1 MHTPSASWWNG
12 ASVPSIDT
20 GLLID
25 GVFTQAVSG
34 ATFAT
39 RSPSDDSVL
48 ALVSRASVDDV
59 DLAVAAARKAFD
71 DRKWSGMM
79 PTERGVH
86 LRRIAERIRW
96 QAEAIANIETRNGG
110 KTIANSKNEVEAAAK
125 VFDYYA
131 GAADKFFGHSIPMGA
146 GVLDFTLREPIGV
159 VAAITPWNF
168 PFLAASWK
176 VAPALAVGCTVILK
190 PASYTPL
197 TSLML
202 GRAALE
208 AGLPPGVL
216 NILPGPGAELGE
228 HIARHP
234 MIDKI
239 SFTGE
244 TTTGAKLM
252 KAGAD
257 SMKRI
262 TLELGGKSPNIVFAD
277 ADITKAARAAVS
289 GGFGNAGQSCS
300 ARTRVFVEASAHDAF
315 LAEFVSATAR
325 LRVGDPL
332 DLATEMGPLISASQ
346 WRIVRSYVELGTRAG
361 GTVICGG
368 DRPAGHATGH
378 YFAPT
383 IIGGVT
389 NDAQIAQE
397 EIFGPVVVVM
407 PFKDEEH
414 AIRLAND
421 NQYGLNGS
429 VWTRDIGRA
438 LRVARRVKTGMISIN
453 SHGSASRYGYL
464 GPFGGAK
471 RSGIGRE
478 LGMHGLESYTELKNV
493 FVDLDS

>member
-1 MHTPSASWWNG
+1 MHRVLASWWNG
-12 ASVPSIDT
+12 ANVSSIDT

-25 GVFTQAVSG
+25 GGFTQALSG

-39 RSPSDDSVL
+39 RSPRDDRVI
-48 ALVSRASVDDV
+48 AEVASAGMDDV
-59 DLAVAAARKAFD
+59 DRAAAAAREAFD
-71 DRKWSGMM
+71 DGKWSGMM
-79 PTERGVH
+79 PTERGVY

-96 QAEAIANIETRNGG
+96 QAEAIADIETRNGG

-131 GAADKFFGHSIPMGA
+131 GAADKFFGSTIPMGA
-146 GVLDFTLREPIGV
+146 NVLDFTIREPLGV

-168 PFLAASWK
+168 PFLAAAWK

-190 PASYTPL
+190 PATYTPL

-216 NILPGPGAELGE
+216 NILPGPGAKLGE
-228 HIARHP
+228 HIACHP
-234 MIDKI
+234 LIDKI

-244 TTTGAKLM
+244 TSTGAKLL

-277 ADITKAARAAVS
+277 ADLAKAATAAVS

-300 ARTRVFVEASAHDAF
+300 ARTRVFVEAGAHDDF
-315 LAEFVSATAR
+315 LTGFAAATR
-325 LRVGDPL
+325 RFRVGDPL
-332 DLATEMGPLISASQ
+332 DPATDMGPLISASQ
-346 WRIVRSYVELGTRAG
+346 WRSVRSYVELGERAG
-361 GTVICGG
+361 GTVVCGG
-368 DRPAGHATGH
+368 DRPAELAGGH

-383 IIGGVT
+383 IIRGVA
-389 NDAQIAQE
+389 NDARIAQE
-397 EIFGPVVVVM
+397 EIFGPVVVVI
-407 PFKDEEH
+407 PFKDEAE

-421 NQYGLNGS
+421 NQYALNGS

-438 LRVARRVKTGMISIN
+438 LRVAKRVKTGMISIN
-453 SHGSASRYGYL
+453 SNGSASRYGYL

-471 RSGIGRE
+471 KSGIGRE
-478 LGMHGLESYTELKNV
+478 LGMHGLELYTELKNV
-493 FVDLDS
+493 FVDLES

>member
-1 MHTPSASWWNG
+1 MS
-12 ASVPSIDT
+12 SIDN

-25 GVFTQAVSG
+25 GAFTGALSG
-34 ATFAT
+34 ATFAA
-39 RSPSDDSVL
+39 RSPRDDAVL
-48 ALVSRASVDDV
+48 AEVARAGVADV
-59 DLAVAAARKAFD
+59 DRAAVAARQAFD
-71 DRKWSGMM
+71 DGHWSGMM
-79 PTERGVH
+79 PTERGIY

-96 QAEAIANIETRNGG
+96 RADAIADIETRNGG
-110 KTIANSKNEVEAAAK
+110 KTITNSRNEVEAAAK

-131 GAADKFFGHSIPMGA
+131 GAADKFFGTTIPMGA
-146 GVLDFTLREPIGV
+146 HVLDFTLREPLGV

-176 VAPALAVGCTVILK
+176 IAPALAVGCTVILK

-208 AGLPPGVL
+208 AGLPSGVL

-244 TTTGAKLM
+244 TSTGAKLM

-277 ADITKAARAAVS
+277 ADLAKAAKAAV
-289 GGFGNAGQSCS
+289 GAGFGNAGQSCS
-300 ARTRVFVEASAHDAF
+300 ARTRVLVEAGAHD
-315 LAEFVSATAR
+315 EFVAAFAAATAR

-332 DLATEMGPLISASQ
+332 DPATEMGPLISANQ

-361 GTVICGG
+361 GIVVCGG
-368 DRPAGHATGH
+368 DRPAGHTAGH

-383 IIGGVT
+383 IMRGVT
-389 NDAQIAQE
+389 NEAQIAQE
-397 EIFGPVVVVM
+397 EIFGPVVVVI
-407 PFKDEEH
+407 PFKDEDE

-438 LRVARRVKTGMISIN
+438 LRVAKRVRAGMISIN
-453 SHGSASRYGYL
+453 AHGSASRYGYL
-464 GPFGGAK
+464 GPFGGVK

-478 LGMHGLESYTELKNV
+478 LGMHGLELYTELKNV
-493 FVDLDS
+493 FVDISD